1 MQFSKPPSAQV
12 FLPLLSCTVLLPEPE
27 KIQKVF
33 RKAHVYLLPVL
44 ISHNHNAYSEVKRY
58 KPHYSYHTTYPSCE
72 LLLVYCTFPKKM
84 VVAKVNIK
92 GILCDTPNNLWERT
106 KEYSGVS
113 KKFFDKYFKDREI
126 AYAYELGKILE
137 YKNPRPLKDFG
148 IEFAPQ
154 SFVYVGI

>member
-1 MQFSKPPSAQV
+1 MRKI
-12 FLPLLSCTVLLPEPE
+12 LLSINPKYVE
-27 KIQKVF
+27 KILNKTKRFEYRTKVAKKDV
-33 RKAHVYLLPVL
+33 KA
-44 ISHNHNAYSEVKRY
+44 I
-58 KPHYSYHTTYPSCE
+58 
-72 LLLVYCTFPKKM
+72 LVYCTFPKKM
-84 VVAKVNIK
+84 VVAKVKIK
-92 GILCDTPNNLWERT
+92 SILCDTPNNLWERT

-126 AYAYELGKILE
+126 AYAYELGEILE

>member
-1 MQFSKPPSAQV
+1 
-12 FLPLLSCTVLLPEPE
+12 
-27 KIQKVF
+27 
-33 RKAHVYLLPVL
+33 
-44 ISHNHNAYSEVKRY
+44 
-58 KPHYSYHTTYPSCE
+58 
-72 LLLVYCTFPKKM
+72 M